1 MQVFKDPK
9 RDMGRYR
16 QQYVY
21 RCPNTFCRNQ
31 VVEPEALPAAV
42 AIDWS
47 IPGQRIGDRAKP
59 LAEKTLKRIE
69 AGLKKFARPVPMM
82 VPAGGTWRDAA
93 VSVGEPMPTRTTR
106 ENDALM
112 VPPLMVPVEGR
123 DGKEALSA
131 HGPLRTMTTRNETGL
146 AWLPFIAELRGGGSV
161 ARSVAE
167 SLATVTASG
176 NHHGLVTPAMPAM
189 VMRNNGSKGDG
200 GEHCTS
206 PAEPFRTMTTAGHQ
220 SLLTWEHML
229 VPYYGNGAPRSVN
242 EPIGALTTHDRY
254 ALVKGEIAIE
264 DVLFRMLEPHEIGR
278 AMSFSDDYVVLG
290 NKRDKVRQY
299 GNAVTPNAAEVL
311 VCALVEAITGEE
323 IDRYTG
329 KSEMAVAA

>member
-1 MQVFKDPK
+1 
-9 RDMGRYR
+9 
-16 QQYVY
+16 
-21 RCPNTFCRNQ
+21 
-31 VVEPEALPAAV
+31 
-42 AIDWS
+42 
-47 IPGQRIGDRAKP
+47 
-59 LAEKTLKRIE
+59 
-69 AGLKKFARPVPMM
+69 
-82 VPAGGTWRDAA
+82 
-93 VSVGEPMPTRTTR
+93 
-106 ENDALM
+106 
-112 VPPLMVPVEGR
+112 
-123 DGKEALSA
+123 
-131 HGPLRTMTTRNETGL
+131 MTTRNETGL

-189 VMRNNGSKGDG
+189 VMRNNTARGNPGQM
-200 GEHCTS
+200 CT
-206 PAEPFRTMTTAGHQ
+206 PASEPFRTMTTAGHQ

>member
-21 RCPNTFCRNQ
+21 RCPNTSCRNQ

-47 IPGQRIGDRAKP
+47 IPGQRIGDRVKP

-93 VSVGEPMPTRTTR
+93 VSVGEPMPARTTR

-123 DGKEALSA
+123 DGKSAASA
-131 HGPLRTMTTRNETGL
+131 HTPLRAMTTRNETGL

-161 ARSVAE
+161 ARSVGE

-176 NHHGLVTPAMPAM
+176 NHHGLVAPAAF
-189 VMRNNGSKGDG
+189 VMRNNTPRGDAG
-200 GEHCTS
+200 QMSTS
-206 PAEPFRTMTTAGHQ
+206 VTEPFRTMTTASHQ

-229 VPYYGNGAPRSVN
+229 VPYYGNGAPRSVD
-242 EPIGALTTHDRY
+242 EPIGALTTRDRY
-254 ALVKGEIAIE
+254 ALVRGEVDID

-278 AMSFSDDYVVLG
+278 AMSFADSYVVLG
-290 NKRDKVRQY
+290 NKREKVRQY

-323 IDRYTG
+323 IDRHAG
-329 KSEMAVAA
+329 KTAMGVAA